1 MNAKHERLVRRA
13 EMASRLGVSTTTLD
27 NMVRRGDLQP
37 SVKVSTRVV
46 GWPESVLLKK
56 LRERGGPLEPGAAK

>member
-1 MNAKHERLVRRA
+1 MNTNERLVRRA

-37 SVKVSTRVV
+37 AVKVSTRVV
-46 GWPESVLLKK
+46 GWPESVLLSM
-56 LRERGGPLEPGAAK
+56 LQAREAVCEA

>member
-1 MNAKHERLVRRA
+1 MNTNERLVRRA

-37 SVKVSTRVV
+37 SIRVSTRVV
-46 GWPESVLLKK
+46 GWPESLLLDLLKA
-56 LRERGGPLEPGAAK
+56 REIACSA

>member
-1 MNAKHERLVRRA
+1 MNTNERLVRRA

-37 SVKVSTRVV
+37 SIRVSTRVV
-46 GWPESVLLKK
+46 GWPESVLTEILGAK
-56 LRERGGPLEPGAAK
+56 ERGNAALK